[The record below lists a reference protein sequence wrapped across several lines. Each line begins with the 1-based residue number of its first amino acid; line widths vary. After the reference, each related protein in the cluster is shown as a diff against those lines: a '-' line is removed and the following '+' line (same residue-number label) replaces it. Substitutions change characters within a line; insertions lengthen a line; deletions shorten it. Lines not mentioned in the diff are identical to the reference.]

1 MSYLNLISFLG
12 LPAMVFLAWL
22 LSNNRRIFNWR
33 VVLWGTGLQLI
44 FAGFIFAV
52 PFGAKIFMFLND
64 VVLFVMSAA
73 TEGAKFLFGPLA
85 LSPGSSEKGVTSIG
99 FILAFQGLPT
109 VVFFAALLGFL
120 YFIGLMPFLIRLF
133 AKIFTRWMKLSGA
146 EALCVSSNI
155 FVGVESA
162 LTVRPYIERM
172 TKSELCTILAAMMGT
187 IASSVL
193 GLYVMFLQP
202 VFSNIAGHLI
212 SASILSAPASALMA
226 KVIYP
231 ETEKPETLGMEV
243 KIHYQKE
250 SNAVEAVINGA
261 MAGAK
266 MLFGIGAM
274 LLAFLGLVA
283 LVDKIFAFGGNYINQ
298 WSGWGIDFSLK
309 GLFGYLFYPLTI
321 IMGVN
326 PADAFEI
333 AKIIGERTIVTELTA
348 YLDLSTLIASG
359 KLLDPRSAV
368 LASYALCGFAHFA
381 SLGIF
386 IGGVAAIAPSR
397 IKDLSKIGFRAL
409 IAATLAC
416 QMTGCVAGVFLTQGS
431 MLLE

>member
-1 MSYLNLISFLG
+1 
-12 LPAMVFLAWL
+12 
-22 LSNNRRIFNWR
+22 
-33 VVLWGTGLQLI
+33 
-44 FAGFIFAV
+44 
-52 PFGAKIFMFLND
+52 
-64 VVLFVMSAA
+64 
-73 TEGAKFLFGPLA
+73 LA

-333 AKIIGERTIVTELTA
+333 TKIIGERTIVTELTA